1 MMNWPAIISREP
13 LRRGLAILPWAV
25 AGAMLAYA
33 FITGGYFATVMSF
46 AMIYAVFVVG
56 LNVFMGFAGQV
67 SFGHNAFA
75 GLSGYASAILSANY
89 YWDPALAFAAGLS
102 LTLMV
107 ALVIGWPTL
116 RLKGHYLAM
125 ATLAIGLIV
134 YEIAIQWQS
143 VTQGYMGISG
153 ISPLGIAGYEIVSD
167 RGKLFALFV
176 IVVLASLAAARLR
189 ASRFGRALAAIAGSE
204 DAARALG
211 IDVARYKLLAF
222 LISAAYAALAGSL
235 FVHVVEFVSPEV
247 FGLNMVVL
255 SFTML
260 YVGGIGTLGGPVLG
274 AVIVS
279 LLPEI
284 FRGLKDYQDLVLRR
298 RADRSADLRAEGPGR
313 PRQHRWTPGPG
324 MTLLSLQGVTRR
336 YGGLIAVDAIDLEV
350 AEGGVA
356 AVIGP
361 NGAGKT
367 TLFNLISGFQ
377 TLNAGRIVFNGAD
390 ITGRAPEA
398 IAAAGLVRTFQLV
411 QLFGNLS
418 VLENIQVG
426 CHLHTTGGVW
436 SALLRSPRMRQTERE
451 IETRARELLGTVGL
465 DAAADA
471 EASALPY
478 GQQRLLEIARALAAR
493 PRLLLL
499 DEPAA
504 GLSPDETKRLSATI
518 RAVAGRGTTVLLIE
532 HDMQLV
538 MNTADTVTVIDFGR
552 KIAEGPPAAVR
563 QNPAVV
569 AAYLGVAHA

>member
-25 AGAMLAYA
+25 AGATLAYA
-33 FITGGYFATVMSF
+33 FIAGGYFATVMSF

-75 GLSGYASAILSANY
+75 GLSGYASAILTANY

-102 LTLMV
+102 LTLIV

-153 ISPLGIAGYEIVSD
+153 VSPLGIGGYEIVSD

-176 IVVLASLAAARLR
+176 IVVLASFAAARLR
-189 ASRFGRALAAIAGSE
+189 ASRFGRALVAIAGSE
-204 DAARALG
+204 NAARALG

-284 FRGLKDYQDLVLRR
+284 FRGLKDYQDLF
-298 RADRSADLRAEGPGR
+298 
-313 PRQHRWTPGPG
+313 
-324 MTLLSLQGVTRR
+324 
-336 YGGLIAVDAIDLEV
+336 YGAGLIALLIYAPKGL
-350 AEGGVA
+350 A
-356 AVIGP
+356 ALGNIGR
-361 NGAGKT
+361 T
-367 TLFNLISGFQ
+367 
-377 TLNAGRIVFNGAD
+377 R
-390 ITGRAPEA
+390 GRA
-398 IAAAGLVRTFQLV
+398 
-411 QLFGNLS
+411 
-418 VLENIQVG
+418 
-426 CHLHTTGGVW
+426 
-436 SALLRSPRMRQTERE
+436 
-451 IETRARELLGTVGL
+451 
-465 DAAADA
+465 
-471 EASALPY
+471 
-478 GQQRLLEIARALAAR
+478 
-493 PRLLLL
+493 
-499 DEPAA
+499 
-504 GLSPDETKRLSATI
+504 
-518 RAVAGRGTTVLLIE
+518 
-532 HDMQLV
+532 
-538 MNTADTVTVIDFGR
+538 
-552 KIAEGPPAAVR
+552 
-563 QNPAVV
+563 
-569 AAYLGVAHA
+569 